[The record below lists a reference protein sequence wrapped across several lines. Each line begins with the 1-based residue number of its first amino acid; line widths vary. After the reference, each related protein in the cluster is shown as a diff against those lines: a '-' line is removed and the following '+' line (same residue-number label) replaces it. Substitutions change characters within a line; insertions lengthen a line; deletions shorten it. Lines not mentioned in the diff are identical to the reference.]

1 MVARAPPT
9 LSAPMNAT
17 VPLGRWAGIPVRMHW
32 SVLVVCALLAQVM
45 ATVVLP
51 SGYDLRTR
59 WIAGVV
65 VALLFMVTLLAHELA
80 HAVVA
85 RHYGIRVRRITL
97 WLLGGMTEFED
108 EAASAKSELLVA
120 AAGPLASL
128 GSAAVFGA
136 TATIAGRWHLP
147 PVAVTGMGWLAA
159 ANVLLGAVNL
169 LPGAPLDGGRVL
181 RAVLWSRTGDRV
193 RATVTAAR
201 VGSALGVGFMAWGAL
216 QVFGGSLS
224 GLWLVLLGWF
234 LYEMAIA
241 EQRQTQLGAHLG
253 TLTARQAMTTDP
265 VTASGWWTVDTFL
278 DRTARRQHH
287 RVYPVVDF
295 AGAVCGVMS
304 LSELAAL
311 PPEQRM
317 TMRVS
322 TAARPLRKALRV
334 SPDTPLIELARG
346 TRLDPSRDLVLVVE
360 GDRLLGVVSASDI
373 ARTMELT
380 ALGQRPPGPSTETLP
395 GWENRYSTE

>member
-1 MVARAPPT
+1 MVTTAPPT

-17 VPLGRWAGIPVRMHW
+17 VPLGHWAGIPVRMHW
-32 SVLVVCALLAQVM
+32 SVLIVCALLAQVM

-51 SGYDLRTR
+51 ADDDLRTR
-59 WIAGVV
+59 WIAGAL
-65 VALLFMVTLLAHELA
+65 VALAFLVTLLVHELA
-80 HAVVA
+80 HAVLA

-97 WLLGGMTEFED
+97 WLLGGMTEFEN
-108 EAASAKSELLVA
+108 EAPSAKSELLVA

-136 TATIAGRWHLP
+136 AATIAGRWHLP
-147 PVAVTGMGWLAA
+147 PVAVAGMGWLAA

-201 VGSALGVGFMAWGAL
+201 AGSAVGVGFMAWGAL

-234 LYEMAIA
+234 LFEMATA
-241 EQRQTQLGAHLG
+241 EQRQTHVSAHLG
-253 TLTARQAMTTDP
+253 KLTARQAMTTDP

-278 DRTARRQHH
+278 KRTARHQHH

-295 AGAVCGVMS
+295 DDALCGVTS
-304 LSELAAL
+304 LSDLAAV

-317 TMRVS
+317 SMRLS
-322 TAARPLRKALRV
+322 TVARPLTKATRV

-346 TRLDPSRDLVLVVE
+346 ARLDPGRDLVLVVAD
-360 GDRLLGVVSASDI
+360 DRLLGVVSASDI

-380 ALGQRPPGPSTETLP
+380 ALGEHPRGPSTETLP
-395 GWENRYSTE
+395 GWENWRSTD